1 MSRWVAQ
8 EWTPRTTDGVP
19 RRYTRSGTYRAFV
32 PDSLAA
38 HDVPLDASTTAL
50 LDTAEARARE
60 AADLVAHTGLGQVG
74 DLLVRSEAAA
84 SSLIEGYEPTPRA
97 VAVADFVAR
106 GRESAVTVA
115 RNLAAVRQSVER
127 ALDPDVSLVWDVVEL
142 QRLITPRHA
151 GVRTEPVWIGGRT
164 PLEAH
169 YNPPPHALVP
179 GLLDDL
185 DAYVSS
191 RRHRPVLA
199 AALAHAQLE
208 TIHPFTDGNGR
219 AGRVLIGTVLARYGV
234 TPHVTLPVSTAL
246 FRDRERYYAALDAF
260 RRGDRGVAVVQ
271 VVAEAVTAAAEDAL
285 WLSGQVTAWLR
296 HQAHALDDHLR
307 DRSPT
312 GRVRRGV
319 AHRLVDELPTHPV
332 LDAASVAARHEVTA
346 VAARNALESLTAAG
360 VLRPDRKADRTRTV
374 YVATELLD
382 LVAEPGIPPDA
393 EVRPAVDVPV
403 ADTGGA
409 DTGSACGAWLPR
421 AGRTCRLPRDHAG
434 QHR

>member
-1 MSRWVAQ
+1 MGSYVTQ
-8 EWTPRTTDGVP
+8 QWTPRVTDGVP
-19 RRYTRSGTYRAFV
+19 RRFTRSGSYRAFV
-32 PDSLAA
+32 PDSLLDL
-38 HDVPLDASTTAL
+38 DVPLDAHLDAL
-50 LDTAEARARE
+50 LEEAESRARE
-60 AADLVAHTGLGQVG
+60 AADLAAHTGLGQIG

-115 RNLAAVRQSVER
+115 RTLQAVRSSVER
-127 ALDPDVSLVWDVVEL
+127 AQDPEVSLVWDVVEL
-142 QRLITPRHA
+142 QRLIAPRHA

-169 YNPPPHALVP
+169 YNAPPHDQVP

-185 DAYVSS
+185 DAYLSS

-208 TIHPFTDGNGR
+208 TIHPFADGNGR

-234 TPHVTLPVSTAL
+234 APQITLPVSTAL
-246 FRDRERYYAALDAF
+246 FRDRERYYTALDTY
-260 RRGDRGVAVVQ
+260 RQGDQGLAIVRVI
-271 VVAEAVTAAAEDAL
+271 AEAVTAAAADAL
-285 WLSGQVTAWLR
+285 RLSGRVTQWQQR
-296 HQAHALDDHLR
+296 QTEALDAYLR
-307 DRSPT
+307 DRSST

-319 AHRLVDELPTHPV
+319 AHRVVTDLPTHPV
-332 LDAASVAARHEVTA
+332 LDAATTADRYEVTA
-346 VAARNALESLTAAG
+346 VAARNALDSLAAAG

-382 LVAEPGIPPDA
+382 LVAEPGIATDPDPPS
-393 EVRPAVDVPV
+393 AVDVPV
-403 ADTGGA
+403 AVVDPTA
-409 DTGSACGAWLPR
+409 ETACGAWLPR
-421 AGRTCRLPRDHAG
+421 AGRACRLPRGHRG

>member
-1 MSRWVAQ
+1 MGSYVTQ
-8 EWTPRTTDGVP
+8 QWTPRVTDGVP
-19 RRYTRSGTYRAFV
+19 RRFTRAGSYRAFV
-32 PDSLAA
+32 PDSLLDL
-38 HDVPLDASTTAL
+38 DVPLDAHLDAL
-50 LDTAEARARE
+50 LEEAESRARE
-60 AADLVAHTGLGQVG
+60 AADLAAHTGLGQIG

-115 RNLAAVRQSVER
+115 RTLQAVRSSVER
-127 ALDPDVSLVWDVVEL
+127 AQDPEVSLVWDVVEL
-142 QRLITPRHA
+142 QRLIAPRHA

-169 YNPPPHALVP
+169 YNAPPHDQVP
-179 GLLDDL
+179 RLLDDV
-185 DAYVSS
+185 DAYLSS

-208 TIHPFTDGNGR
+208 TIHPFADGNGR

-234 TPHVTLPVSTAL
+234 APQITLPVSTAL
-246 FRDRERYYAALDAF
+246 FRDRERYYTALDTY
-260 RRGDRGVAVVQ
+260 RQGDQGLAIVRVI
-271 VVAEAVTAAAEDAL
+271 AEAVTAAAADAL
-285 WLSGQVTAWLR
+285 RLSGRVTQWQQR
-296 HQAHALDDHLR
+296 QTEALDAYLR
-307 DRSPT
+307 DRSST

-319 AHRLVDELPTHPV
+319 AHRVVTDLPTHPV
-332 LDAASVAARHEVTA
+332 LDAATTAGRYEVTA
-346 VAARNALESLTAAG
+346 VAARNALDALAAAG

-382 LVAEPGIPPDA
+382 LVAEPGTATDPDPA
-393 EVRPAVDVPV
+393 SAVDVPV
-403 ADTGGA
+403 TVVDPTAET
-409 DTGSACGAWLPR
+409 SCGAWLPR
-421 AGRTCRLPRDHAG
+421 AGRACRLPRGHRG

>member
-1 MSRWVAQ
+1 MGRYVTQ
-8 EWTPRTTDGVP
+8 HWTPRATDGVP
-19 RRYTRSGTYRAFV
+19 RRFTRSGTYRAFV
-32 PDSLAA
+32 PDSLLGL
-38 HDVPLDASTTAL
+38 DVRLDAHVTRL
-50 LDTAEARARE
+50 LDEAETRARAAAE
-60 AADLVAHTGLGQVG
+60 LAADAGLGQVG

-115 RNLAAVRQSVER
+115 RNLHAVRESGQR
-127 ALDPDVSLVWDVVEL
+127 ALDPAVSLVWDVVEL

-169 YNPPPHALVP
+169 YNAPPHDLVP

-185 DAYVSS
+185 DAYVES
-191 RRHRPVLA
+191 RRHRPVVA

-208 TIHPFTDGNGR
+208 TIHPFADGNGR

-234 TPHVTLPVSTAL
+234 APQITLPVSTAL
-246 FRDRERYYAALDAF
+246 FRDRERYYAALDTY
-260 RRGDRGVAVVQ
+260 RRGDRGVAIVT
-271 VVAEAVTAAAEDAL
+271 VVAEAVRAAAADAL
-285 WLSGQVTAWLR
+285 ALSGQVTHWQQR
-296 HQAHALDDHLR
+296 QTEALDAYLR

-312 GRVRRGV
+312 GRVRHGV
-319 AHRLVDELPTHPV
+319 AHRLIADLPTHPV
-332 LDAASVAARHEVTA
+332 LDAATAAARYGVTD
-346 VAARNALESLTAAG
+346 VAARNALDSLVAAG
-360 VLRPDRKADRTRTV
+360 VLRPDRKADRARTV

-382 LVAEPGIPPDA
+382 LVAEPVATTDAEQPSGVQIPVAPPDVEA
-393 EVRPAVDVPV
+393 E
-403 ADTGGA
+403 T
-409 DTGSACGAWLPR
+409 ACGAWLPR
-421 AGRTCRLPRDHAG
+421 AGRTCRLPRGHRG

>member
-1 MSRWVAQ
+1 MGSYVTQ
-8 EWTPRTTDGVP
+8 QWTPRATDGVP
-19 RRYTRSGTYRAFV
+19 RRFTRSGSYQAFV
-32 PDSLAA
+32 PDSLLDLDLRY
-38 HDVPLDASTTAL
+38 DVEVTAL
-50 LDTAEARARE
+50 LDEAEKRARE
-60 AADLVAHTGLGQVG
+60 AADLAAHAGLGQVG

-115 RNLAAVRQSVER
+115 RTLHAVRESVER

-142 QRLITPRHA
+142 QRLIAPRHA

-169 YNPPPHALVP
+169 YNAPPHELVP

-185 DAYVSS
+185 DAYVAS
-191 RRHRPVLA
+191 RRHPPVLA

-208 TIHPFTDGNGR
+208 TIHPFADGNGR
-219 AGRVLIGTVLARYGV
+219 AGRVLIGTILARYGV
-234 TPHVTLPVSTAL
+234 APRITLPVSTAL
-246 FRDRERYYAALDAF
+246 FRDRERYYAALDTY
-260 RRGDRGVAVVQ
+260 RRGDQGVAIVT
-271 VVAEAVTAAAEDAL
+271 VVAEGVVAAAADAL
-285 WLSGQVTAWLR
+285 ALSGQVTDW
-296 HQAHALDDHLR
+296 QARQTDALDAYLR

-319 AHRLVDELPTHPV
+319 AHRIVADLPTHPV
-332 LDAASVAARHEVTA
+332 LDAASVAGRYELSA
-346 VAARNALESLTAAG
+346 VAARNALDSLAGAG
-360 VLRPDRKADRTRTV
+360 VLRTDRKADRTRTV

-382 LVAEPGIPPDA
+382 LVAEPGITPGA
-393 EVRPAVDVPV
+393 EQAPAVDVPV
-403 ADTGGA
+403 APPDLEPET
-409 DTGSACGAWLPR
+409 ACGAWLPR
-421 AGRTCRLPRDHAG
+421 AGRTCRLPRGHRG

>member
-1 MSRWVAQ
+1 MGTYVTQ
-8 EWTPRTTDGVP
+8 QWTPRATDGVP
-19 RRYTRSGTYRAFV
+19 RRFTRSGSYQAFV
-32 PDSLAA
+32 PDSLLDL
-38 HDVPLDASTTAL
+38 DVHLEAGLSGL
-50 LDTAEARARE
+50 LDEAESRARE
-60 AADLVAHTGLGQVG
+60 AADLAAHAGLGQIG

-115 RNLAAVRQSVER
+115 RTLHAVRSSVER
-127 ALDPDVSLVWDVVEL
+127 ALDADVSLVWDAVEL
-142 QRLITPRHA
+142 QRLIAPRHA

-169 YNPPPHALVP
+169 YNAPPHELVP

-185 DAYVSS
+185 DAYLVS

-208 TIHPFTDGNGR
+208 TIHPFADGNGR

-234 TPHVTLPVSTAL
+234 APRITLPVSTAL
-246 FRDRERYYAALDAF
+246 FRDRERYYAALDTY
-260 RRGDRGVAVVQ
+260 RRGDHGVAIVT
-271 VVAEAVTAAAEDAL
+271 VVAEAVVAAAADAL
-285 WLSGQVTAWLR
+285 ALSGQVTDWQR
-296 HQAHALDDHLR
+296 RQTDALDAYLR

-319 AHRLVDELPTHPV
+319 AHRLVSDLPTHPV
-332 LDAASVAARHEVTA
+332 LDAASVAARYEISA
-346 VAARNALESLTAAG
+346 VAARNALDSLAASG
-360 VLRPDRKADRTRTV
+360 VLRTDRKADRTRTV

-382 LVAEPGIPPDA
+382 LVAEPGIVPDA
-393 EVRPAVDVPV
+393 EPASAVDVPV
-403 ADTGGA
+403 AALDLEA
-409 DTGSACGAWLPR
+409 ESACGAWLPR
-421 AGRTCRLPRDHAG
+421 AGRACRLPRGHRG

>member
-1 MSRWVAQ
+1 MGSYVTQ
-8 EWTPRTTDGVP
+8 QWTPRVTDGVP
-19 RRYTRSGTYRAFV
+19 RRFTRSGSYRAFV
-32 PDSLAA
+32 PDSLLDL
-38 HDVPLDASTTAL
+38 DVPLDARVTAL
-50 LDTAEARARE
+50 LDEAENRAQE
-60 AADLVAHTGLGQVG
+60 AAEVAAHTGLGQVG

-115 RNLAAVRQSVER
+115 RNLHAVRASVER
-127 ALDPDVSLVWDVVEL
+127 AVDPDVSLVWDVVEL

-169 YNPPPHALVP
+169 YNAPPHDLVP
-179 GLLDDL
+179 ELLDDL
-185 DAYVSS
+185 DAYLTS

-219 AGRVLIGTVLARYGV
+219 AGRVLIGTVLARYGL
-234 TPHVTLPVSTAL
+234 TPQLTLPVSTAL
-246 FRDRERYYAALDAF
+246 FRERERYYAALDTY
-260 RRGDRGVAVVQ
+260 RQGDDGIAIITTI
-271 VVAEAVTAAAEDAL
+271 AEAVTAAAADAIR
-285 WLSGQVTAWLR
+285 LSGQVTTWQHR
-296 HQAHALDDHLR
+296 QAEALDAYLR
-307 DRSPT
+307 DRSPS

-319 AHRLVDELPTHPV
+319 AHRLVTDLPTHPV
-332 LDAASVAARHEVTA
+332 LDAASVAARYEVTD
-346 VAARNALESLTAAG
+346 VAARNALDVLATAG
-360 VLRPDRKADRTRTV
+360 VLRTDKRADRTRTV

-382 LVAEPGIPPDA
+382 LVAEPDL
-393 EVRPAVDVPV
+393 VPV
-403 ADTGGA
+403 ADEDAAVEVPVAAAALEPET
-409 DTGSACGAWLPR
+409 ACGAWLPR
-421 AGRTCRLPRDHAG
+421 AGRTCHLPRGHRG

>member
-1 MSRWVAQ
+1 MGSYVTQ
-8 EWTPRTTDGVP
+8 QWTPRATDGVP
-19 RRYTRSGTYRAFV
+19 RRFTRSGSYQAFV
-32 PDSLAA
+32 PDSLLD
-38 HDVPLDASTTAL
+38 HDLPLDPGVTML
-50 LDTAEARARE
+50 LDEAESRARE
-60 AADLVAHTGLGQVG
+60 AADLAAHAGLGQIG

-115 RNLAAVRQSVER
+115 RTLHAVRESVER

-142 QRLITPRHA
+142 QRLIAPRHA

-169 YNPPPHALVP
+169 YNAPPHELVP

-185 DAYVSS
+185 DAYVAS

-208 TIHPFTDGNGR
+208 TIHPFADGNGR

-234 TPHVTLPVSTAL
+234 APQITLPVSTAL
-246 FRDRERYYAALDAF
+246 FRDRERYYAALDTY
-260 RRGDRGVAVVQ
+260 RRGDQGVAIVT
-271 VVAEAVTAAAEDAL
+271 VVAEAVVAAAADAL
-285 WLSGQVTAWLR
+285 ALSGQVTDWQSR
-296 HQAHALDDHLR
+296 QTDTLDAYLR

-319 AHRLVDELPTHPV
+319 AHRVVADLPTHPV
-332 LDAASVAARHEVTA
+332 LDAASVAARYEITT
-346 VAARNALESLTAAG
+346 VAARNALDSLAGAG
-360 VLRPDRKADRTRTV
+360 VLRTDRKADRTRTV
-374 YVATELLD
+374 YVATELLE
-382 LVAEPGIPPDA
+382 LVAEPGTPEA
-393 EVRPAVDVPV
+393 EGVEVAVAPV
-403 ADTGGA
+403 APGPET
-409 DTGSACGAWLPR
+409 ACGAWLPR
-421 AGRTCRLPRDHAG
+421 AGRACRLPRGHRG

>member
-1 MSRWVAQ
+1 MGRYVTLR
-8 EWTPRTTDGVP
+8 WTPRTTDGVP
-19 RRYTRSGTYRAFV
+19 RRYTRSGTYQAFV
-32 PDSLAA
+32 PDSLLH
-38 HDVPLDASTTAL
+38 HDAPLGDRVGAL
-50 LDTAEARARE
+50 LDEAERSARE
-60 AADLVAHTGLGQVG
+60 AADLATHVGVGQIG

-115 RNLAAVRQSVER
+115 RTLHAVRESVER
-127 ALDPDVSLVWDVVEL
+127 ARDPEVSLVWDVVEL
-142 QRLITPRHA
+142 QRLIAPRHA

-169 YNPPPHALVP
+169 YNAPPHELVP

-185 DAYVSS
+185 DAYLAS

-208 TIHPFTDGNGR
+208 TIHPFADGNGR

-234 TPHVTLPVSTAL
+234 APQITLPISTAL
-246 FRDRERYYAALDAF
+246 FRDRERYYAALDTF
-260 RRGDRGVAVVQ
+260 RRGDGGAAVVT
-271 VVAEAVTAAAEDAL
+271 VIAEAVTAAAGDAIR
-285 WLSGQVTAWLR
+285 LSGQVTAWQR
-296 HQAHALDDHLR
+296 RQTEALDAYLR

-319 AHRLVDELPTHPV
+319 AHRLVTDLPTHPV
-332 LDAASVAARHEVTA
+332 LDAASVAARFDVTG
-346 VAARNALESLTAAG
+346 VAARNALDSLAAAG

-382 LVAEPGIPPDA
+382 LVAEPGATSDADPVQAVEIP
-393 EVRPAVDVPV
+393 VSPAGLEPE
-403 ADTGGA
+403 T
-409 DTGSACGAWLPR
+409 ACGAWLPR
-421 AGRTCRLPRDHAG
+421 AGRACRLPRGHRG